1 MKKIVIAGGSGF
13 LGETLTS
20 YFKSKVEQIV
30 ILTRGTPRTD
40 TNNVQ
45 FVYWDAENLGDWAK
59 EINNADALINLTGK
73 SVDCSY
79 TKKNKALI
87 LNSRIA
93 STKVLGEAI
102 KTCENSPK
110 IWLNSS
116 TATIYRH
123 SLDKKMDESHGE
135 IGNGFSVD
143 VAKSWEKTFFDQ
155 HTPNTRKVALR
166 TSIVLGKKGGALPS
180 ILNLVKIGI
189 GGKQGKGNQKISWIH
204 EIDFARSIEFIINTP
219 QISGTINIVSPEPTT
234 NTIFMKTLRKV
245 TKTPIGIPLP
255 VFLLKFGAKII
266 KTETELILKS
276 RNVIPTKLKK
286 SGFQF
291 NFHSLDMA
299 LSHLISK

>member
-93 STKVLGEAI
+93 STKV
-102 KTCENSPK
+102 
-110 IWLNSS
+110 
-116 TATIYRH
+116 
-123 SLDKKMDESHGE
+123 
-135 IGNGFSVD
+135 
-143 VAKSWEKTFFDQ
+143 WEK
-155 HTPNTRKVALR
+155 
-166 TSIVLGKKGGALPS
+166 PS
-180 ILNLVKIGI
+180 KHVKIH
-189 GGKQGKGNQKISWIH
+189 QKYGSTLLQLPY
-204 EIDFARSIEFIINTP
+204 ID
-219 QISGTINIVSPEPTT
+219 
-234 NTIFMKTLRKV
+234 
-245 TKTPIGIPLP
+245 
-255 VFLLKFGAKII
+255 
-266 KTETELILKS
+266 IL
-276 RNVIPTKLKK
+276 
-286 SGFQF
+286 
-291 NFHSLDMA
+291 
-299 LSHLISK
+299 